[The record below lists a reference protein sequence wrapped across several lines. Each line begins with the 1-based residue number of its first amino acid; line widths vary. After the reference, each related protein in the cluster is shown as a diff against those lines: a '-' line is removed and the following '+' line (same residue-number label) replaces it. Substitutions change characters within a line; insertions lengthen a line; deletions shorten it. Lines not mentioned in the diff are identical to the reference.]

1 MYRPQ
6 KGATPKVI
14 EELEESAS
22 NKVLLIKNSIK
33 QSMRAIK
40 TGKELKNH
48 LQRLQIDLIVYGNI
62 YNLNSL
68 AAYKKI
74 QDNWNL

>member
-40 TGKELKNH
+40 TGKELKNIY
-48 LQRLQIDLIVYGNI
+48 RDYKLIYFI
-62 YNLNSL
+62 
-68 AAYKKI
+68 I
-74 QDNWNL
+74 EIFII